1 MRLEIDPGKRKMLD
15 ELYSALSAVAEG
27 SYVFLTD
34 LETDVSRWS
43 KAAVDFFGL
52 PGEYMHNV
60 GDMWAEHIHPDDR
73 KEYEGSIEPETR
85 KANTW
90 YVPAEAWL

>member
-43 KAAVDFFGL
+43 KAAVDFFGK
-52 PGEYMHNV
+52 
-60 GDMWAEHIHPDDR
+60 HP
-73 KEYEGSIEPETR
+73 
-85 KANTW
+85 
-90 YVPAEAWL
+90 